1 MVKRVSIPGD
11 DKSFDTLSGGS
22 CDKFLNEKSNL
33 TLDRGLKKVFLLT
46 ETQNFI
52 ARLLWLS

>member
-52 ARLLWLS
+52 ARLL